1 MKLSPSKIQRYCR
14 KQGKSLSTVLR
25 EAGVSRTAYYSLAR
39 RGSVLP
45 RSIHAMAETLGTG
58 VEDLLEEATIT
69 TAADAGRLV
78 EQASRIVSDHPKAS
92 FENVWHTLMLLR
104 ERPEERLNRS
114 LRRGRAVA
122 VHE

>member
-1 MKLSPSKIQRYCR
+1 MKLSHPEIRRYCR
-14 KQGKSLSTVLR
+14 KQGKSLSVVLR

-45 RSIHAMAETLGTG
+45 RSIHALAEALGIE
-58 VEDLLEEATIT
+58 VRDLLEEATVT
-69 TAADAGRLV
+69 TATDANRLV
-78 EQASRIVSDHPKAS
+78 GEANRIVSGHPEAT

-114 LRRGRAVA
+114 LRRGRVVA
-122 VHE
+122 VHR